1 MGNPRRS
8 RRGIARQ
15 EARDALPDAA
25 APHRSESA
33 SVTHTTPESD
43 HSLEPADQSYRD
55 ASTLSEA
62 QKEMI
67 DFLIDMAIEEWLQ
80 NH

>member
-1 MGNPRRS
+1 MANPRRS

-15 EARDALPDAA
+15 EARDALPEAA
-25 APHRSESA
+25 EPLAAEA
-33 SVTHTTPESD
+33 DSVAHTTPESAR
-43 HSLEPADQSYRD
+43 SLEPGDQSYRD
-55 ASTLSEA
+55 VTTLSEA